1 MAPTASRNC
10 DPSEQ
15 EAVMARYSKSLPPN
29 SEEDRQ
35 TEFVFWIV
43 VIVIVLAA
51 FAGLFVAAPYL

>member
-1 MAPTASRNC
+1 
-10 DPSEQ
+10 
-15 EAVMARYSKSLPPN
+15 MARYSKSLPPN